1 MADILL
7 LNADH
12 AEAENFRLL
21 VLRWGYTCTQAA
33 NSAAARHALHSAD
46 APSILVLDHATVR
59 RDSTELAMQLGDLQA
74 ERPLQVLVLAD
85 DSIAD
90 ARLTFPAIAGSL
102 QPDEYLRKPLD
113 AAELRGKLQLAA
125 RTIALRTELAQAA
138 QALRFFTSHDSLTAL
153 AHRQAAIQRLHVETQ
168 RAMRTHAP
176 ISLLLMDVD
185 GFRQLNRDHGQEAGD
200 AVLREIGARLRRVM
214 RGYDF
219 AARYGADEFLVLLPE
234 CCLADAARLAVR
246 LQHQLFSN
254 KFAHGSQQLSLS
266 GCFAVTESFGRA
278 PAELLPEL
286 EAALTLARR
295 KGPATVEC
303 AQDPGIHARQH
314 LEEAAATAAP
324 RAQAQPSFTDSG
336 HATFPIAKQ
345 TIQ

>member
-21 VLRWGYTCTQAA
+21 VLRWGYTCAQAA
-33 NSAAARHALHSAD
+33 NSAAARQALHSAD

-59 RDSTELAMQLGDLQA
+59 RDSTELAMHLGDLQA
-74 ERPLQVLVLAD
+74 ERPLQVLVLA
-85 DSIAD
+85 
-90 ARLTFPAIAGSL
+90 
-102 QPDEYLRKPLD
+102 DEYLRKPLD

-153 AHRQAAIQRLHVETQ
+153 AHRQTAIQRLQVETH

-176 ISLLLMDVD
+176 VSLLLMDVD
-185 GFRQLNRDHGQEAGD
+185 GFRQLNSDHGQEAGD
-200 AVLREIGARLRRVM
+200 AVLREIGARLRRLM

-266 GCFAVTESFGRA
+266 GCFAVTESFGRTA
-278 PAELLPEL
+278 AELLPEL
-286 EAALTLARR
+286 EAALTAARR

-303 AQDPGIHARQH
+303 AQDPGIHARLH
-314 LEEAAATAAP
+314 LAEAAATAAP
-324 RAQAQPSFTDSG
+324 RAQEQLSFTDSG
-336 HATFPIAKQ
+336 NATFPIAKQ